1 MPRHLFA
8 FLFRSPFSTEMIYP
22 KSRPGLRTLP
32 LVAAVL
38 FMLLLIWGSYF
49 RQRSVDKENSILQ
62 GVQKNSNLAVA
73 FEQYAIRTLGSADAL
88 LQMIRM
94 EYTDGDTLNL
104 HGLMAKNSPG
114 GDLVE
119 GVVIVNAEGEI
130 ERTNFDLGPGVARE
144 LARNPYFLYHQKNT
158 VDSLLLWNPNASK
171 LSGSPAVVL
180 SRKLTGGD
188 GGFGGMIALLIRPTA
203 FTNFY
208 AQAHLFP
215 NDILSLI
222 APDGITYARRTGSLE
237 SAGED
242 ISRSPLFAHV
252 AERPDSFYFAP
263 DAIRGVPTWFSYR
276 RLNVYP
282 IIATIGSAEADV
294 LAEFRSRQTQFIV
307 PRIIISLLVV
317 VISVV
322 LARLLLHRRRI
333 AERLE
338 EEKENYQR
346 QLTEQMIAVQERER
360 EWIGRELHD
369 NVNQVLTTVKLF
381 LETVAAE
388 NDHPL
393 IRRSMSLIGSSISDI
408 RHLSHQLS
416 APTLGTRSLVDSIQA
431 LVEDIEVSGGIQFS
445 FSHAGYTRPIAMNQ
459 KLALYRILQEQL
471 TNIMKHAQASRV
483 IITLFQEDGDV
494 VLTVEDDGR
503 GFDTAGNMKGM
514 GINNMI
520 SRARIFDGDV
530 QVCSTPGKG
539 CRLKVRM
546 RAKPFIPE
554 ANAMN

>member
-1 MPRHLFA
+1 MPKHPYA
-8 FLFRSPFSTEMIYP
+8 FLFRSPFCAAMIYP
-22 KSRPGLRTLP
+22 KSRHGLRTLP
-32 LVAAVL
+32 LIAAVL

-104 HGLMAKNSPG
+104 NGLMEKNSPG

-130 ERTNFDLGPGVARE
+130 ERANFDLANGVARE
-144 LARNPYFLYHQKNT
+144 QGSNPYFLLHQNNSA
-158 VDSLLLWNPNASK
+158 DSLLVWNPNASK
-171 LSGSPAVVL
+171 LSGSPAVIL
-180 SRKLTGGD
+180 SRKLTGDD
-188 GGFGGMIALLIRPTA
+188 GRFAGMIALLIRPAA

-237 SAGED
+237 SSGED
-242 ISRSPLFAHV
+242 ISRSPLFVHV
-252 AERPDSFYFAP
+252 AQRPDSFYFAP

-276 RLNVYP
+276 RLIDYP

-317 VISVV
+317 VISIV

-333 AERLE
+333 ADQLE
-338 EEKENYQR
+338 KEKENYQR
-346 QLTEQMIAVQERER
+346 LLTEQMIAVQERER

-381 LETVAAE
+381 LETVAGE

-393 IRRSMSLIGSSISDI
+393 VRRSMSLIGSSISDI

-431 LVEDIEVSGGIQFS
+431 LVEDIEASSSIKFS
-445 FSHAGYTRPIAMNQ
+445 FTHAGYTRPIAMNQ

-483 IITLFQEDGDV
+483 AISLFQEEGDV

-503 GFDTAGNMKGM
+503 GFDMAGEMKGM

-520 SRARIFDGDV
+520 SRARVFDGDV

-539 CRLKVRM
+539 CRLSVQM
-546 RAKPFIPE
+546 RAKPFLPE